1 MKIMIIFGT
10 RPEGIKLAPLIQGIK
25 MTKGLECVLLN
36 TGQHR
41 EMLDQVLALFSLQPE
56 YDLKLM
62 KPNQELDEM
71 ISVMIVRIGKI
82 LDVEKPDLVLVVG
95 DTATTFAGAYAS
107 FLKQIPIG
115 HVEAGLRTFQ
125 MYSPFPEEMHR
136 KIVASLSS
144 YHFAPTE
151 TNKSNLLAEGI
162 AEEGI
167 KVVGNTVI
175 DALLDITGRTFTF
188 PPHLQAI
195 LDRGK
200 RIVLVT
206 THRRENFHKLKAIYM
221 ALKQLLEDF
230 DDIEIIFPVHPNPN
244 VRKQV
249 NDYLLTDTKSDRIH
263 IMDPLD
269 YECFSHL
276 MKHSYLIITDSG
288 GIQEEAP
295 ALNIPV
301 LVARES
307 TERLEGVN
315 AGTLKLTGTN
325 EMEIVKAAR
334 NLLQDPREYLKMAQV
349 PNPYGDGTSSRQI
362 VDFLKKLQ
370 LNKGLF

>member
-95 DTATTFAGAYAS
+95 DTATTFAGAYAA

-136 KIVASLSS
+136 KIVARLSS